1 MKLIIIGIVAG
12 LALAIVTFMAGVWT
26 QSVRDSDTKI
36 AGMQTA
42 IASEVSDIKAKL
54 DKMDTKLDILVRIAT
69 SPANPDL
76 DNIR

>member
-1 MKLIIIGIVAG
+1 MKLVIIGIVAG

-26 QSVRDSDTKI
+26 QSVRDSNTKI

-54 DKMDTKLDILVRIAT
+54 EKMDTKLDILVRIAT